1 MRHVPKNTLNTN
13 TKSIDIQARKK
24 ALDLLARREHATK
37 EIREKL
43 IGKGIAPS
51 LVDDTLEK
59 LAAEGLLSDKR
70 FVEAFLQSRANR
82 GYGPLRIQAEL
93 RQRGIDDEMIADYI
107 DPHDRRW
114 AESIRDVWHKRFA
127 DHIPTDLKERAR
139 QTRFLQYRG
148 FTSEQISRLFKHV
161 E

>member
-1 MRHVPKNTLNTN
+1 VPKNSIKAD
-13 TKSIDIQARKK
+13 TKSIDIQVRKK

-37 EIREKL
+37 EMRDKL
-43 IGKGIAPS
+43 VGKGIAPQ

-59 LAAEGLLSDKR
+59 LAAEGLLSDRR
-70 FVEAFLQSRANR
+70 FVEAFVRARRNR
-82 GYGPLRIQAEL
+82 GYGPLHIRAEL
-93 RQRGIDDEMIADYI
+93 KQRGIDDVLIADFI
-107 DPHDRRW
+107 DPNDRQW
-114 AESIRDVWHKRFA
+114 SDSIRDVWHKRFG
-127 DHIPTDLKERAR
+127 DHLPANIKERSR